1 MTDSDDS
8 CVLDTV
14 AKHPICAPAK
24 KRQKKDAKILGKSEF
39 PSSQPLSQELTP
51 LQLFEADEHSQ
62 ASECTQHTQRQAS
75 FITDVDVARSPLCAS
90 TPKAD
95 SPPHA
100 ERSNE
105 SLQSNAEP
113 SVPLSAVQDLIKVE
127 INEAV
132 KSLRQE
138 LFECREQ
145 LADSRKDI
153 NSLQIQAA
161 HQSAEI
167 SSLKQKLDNRTTAVG
182 SNSNLNEV
190 SLTALDVVKVHEYDS
205 ETPCF
210 HLDVETIQ
218 YIKDYSKSRR
228 NFISNVARKMFSME
242 ERARDC
248 NVAGI
253 KNRAL
258 LSPQKTRFNK
268 ICTYTAEHYGLQR
281 SVQLAAEVRAAI
293 DDTNRKYR
301 DDLKKRKIKK
311 NVEPG
316 FLVPVQNND

>member
-167 SSLKQKLDNRTTAVG
+167 S
-182 SNSNLNEV
+182 NLNEV

-301 DDLKKRKIKK
+301 DDLKKRKK
-311 NVEPG
+311 
-316 FLVPVQNND
+316 